1 MITKDTHS
9 IDWNMTAQVTGVV
22 LLTLAKGIWWLT
34 KRAGLL
40 LLVVLTV
47 IAKVFIAFL
56 SVSGP
61 CTINSNDDDQREIQS
76 CDDNGCDLN
85 TGIPIRNR
93 F

>member
-9 IDWNMTAQVTGVV
+9 IDWNKTAQATGVV
-22 LLTLAKGIWWLT
+22 LLALAKSIWWLT
-34 KRAGLL
+34 KHAGLL
-40 LLVVLTV
+40 LLAVLTV
-47 IAKVFIAFL
+47 IAKVFIAIL
-56 SVSGP
+56 SVSGS
-61 CTINSNDDDQREIQS
+61 CTINNNDEDQREIQS